1 MLKNYFKIAFR
12 HLLKNKTNSVINI
25 FGLAVGMAGFL
36 LITMYCVNEL
46 SFNKFFN
53 DHNNI
58 YQVEIANGFYTP
70 APLGTIIKNNIP
82 GFKKVVRIDNYLG
95 GGKSPIVEV
104 TVDGISKTIK
114 VKDIVFADSTLFDV
128 FSFNVLYGNPATA
141 LKDPYSIVLT
151 RSTAQSLFGTDNVV
165 GKTIHYVGD
174 RNSQPDMDMTVTAIM
189 EDIPDNSSISFNAV
203 GSYTT
208 LYAVKPSGIDIDE
221 DWSNWMSST
230 FISFNQ
236 NDVSVFTDK
245 VNKLWLEQEK
255 KLGNIPS
262 KIRLIPLD
270 EVHFHNN
277 SIRQLIFILQLIGVF
292 ILIIAIINF
301 INLAISKSAIRSREI
316 GIRQVLGSHRIEL
329 IKQFLSE
336 SILISFIAAP
346 VTILIVELS
355 RPFYFR
361 MIGKQIP
368 FDFIYQ
374 PYSVLIFIACV
385 IIIGAISGIYP
396 AIVLSS
402 FKPVAVLKGE
412 ITKGKRG
419 NSIRHALIVFQF
431 AISIALI
438 ICTILVSKQVNYL
451 KYQDLG
457 FSDKNIIHF
466 KQSEL
471 INKHFDVFKQ
481 KLLQNP
487 DILNVAR
494 SNVALGRD
502 LPIGLSTEI
511 NGLKKSYRATTVD
524 PDFFPTMKIRIAEGR
539 PFSWDIKS
547 DKYATIIVNETFVKE
562 FMLKPALGAEIDF
575 LNVKARIIG
584 VMKDFHYTSFHQKV
598 EPAALFWADWNSEI
612 NIHMTNKNVS
622 KTIQY
627 VKNAWDELSPETSF
641 EFEFLDKT
649 YDKLYKSDER
659 FQSIINSFSI
669 VAIILACMGLFGL
682 ISQNTN
688 RRAKEIGVRKI
699 LGASINSIVFTLT
712 NDLLKWVA
720 ISNIIAWPLAW
731 FIMNRWLQNFA
742 YHTEMNWWMFVLSG
756 GIALLIA
763 LATVS
768 FQAIKAAM
776 ANPVES
782 LRNE

>member
-12 HLLKNKTNSVINI
+12 HLLKNKTNSVVNI

-36 LITMYCVNEL
+36 LITLYCVNEL

-70 APLGTIIKNNIP
+70 APLGTVIKNNIP
-82 GFKKVVRIDNYLG
+82 GFKKVVRIDNGLG

-104 TVDGISKTIK
+104 TVDGISKKIK
-114 VKDIVFADSTLFDV
+114 VKDIVFADTTLFDV
-128 FSFNVLYGNPATA
+128 FSFHVLYGNPATA
-141 LKDPYSIVLT
+141 LKDPYSVVLT
-151 RSTAQSLFGTDNVV
+151 RSTALSLFGTDNVV

-189 EDIPDNSSISFNAV
+189 EDIPNNSSISFNAV

-221 DWSNWMSST
+221 DWGNWMSST

-236 NDVSVFTDK
+236 NDVSVFTGE

-255 KLGNIPS
+255 RLGNTPS

-277 SIRQLIFILQLIGVF
+277 SIEQLLLILQLIGVF

-301 INLAISKSAIRSREI
+301 INLAISKSATRSREI
-316 GIRQVLGSHRIEL
+316 GIRQVVGSRRIEL

-336 SILISFIAAP
+336 SILISLIAAP
-346 VTILIVELS
+346 VAILIVELS

-361 MIGKQIP
+361 MIGKQIS

-374 PYSVLIFIACV
+374 PYSVLIFIAGV
-385 IIIGAISGIYP
+385 IIIGTISGIYP
-396 AIVLSS
+396 AIVLSA

-412 ITKGKRG
+412 ITKVKRG

-438 ICTILVSKQVNYL
+438 ICTIIVSKQVNYL

-457 FSDKNIIHF
+457 FNDKNIIHF
-466 KQSEL
+466 NQSKV

-511 NGLKKSYRATTVD
+511 NGVKKSFRATTVD
-524 PDFFPTMKIRIAEGR
+524 PDFIPTMKIKITEGR

-547 DKYATIIVNETFVKE
+547 DKMTTMIVNEAFVKE
-562 FMLKPALGAEIDF
+562 FMLKPALGAELD
-575 LNVKARIIG
+575 LNGKARIIG

-598 EPAALFWADWNSEI
+598 EPAALFWVDWNSEI

-627 VKNAWDELSPETSF
+627 VKNTWDELSPETPF

-649 YDKLYKSDER
+649 YDQLYKSDQR
-659 FQSIINSFSI
+659 FQSIINGFSI
-669 VAIILACMGLFGL
+669 LAIILACMGLFGL

-688 RRAKEIGVRKI
+688 RRTKEIGVRKI

-712 NDLLKWVA
+712 NELLKWVVIA
-720 ISNIIAWPLAW
+720 NIIAWPLAW

-742 YHTEMNWWMFVLSG
+742 YHTEMSWWMFVLSG
-756 GIALLIA
+756 GIALIIA
-763 LATVS
+763 LATIS
-768 FQAIKAAM
+768 SQAIKAAVS
-776 ANPVES
+776 NPVES
-782 LRNE
+782 LRQE

>member
-1 MLKNYFKIAFR
+1 M
-12 HLLKNKTNSVINI
+12 
-25 FGLAVGMAGFL
+25 
-36 LITMYCVNEL
+36 
-46 SFNKFFN
+46 
-53 DHNNI
+53 
-58 YQVEIANGFYTP
+58 
-70 APLGTIIKNNIP
+70 
-82 GFKKVVRIDNYLG
+82 
-95 GGKSPIVEV
+95 
-104 TVDGISKTIK
+104 
-114 VKDIVFADSTLFDV
+114 
-128 FSFNVLYGNPATA
+128 
-141 LKDPYSIVLT
+141 
-151 RSTAQSLFGTDNVV
+151 
-165 GKTIHYVGD
+165 
-174 RNSQPDMDMTVTAIM
+174 
-189 EDIPDNSSISFNAV
+189 
-203 GSYTT
+203 
-208 LYAVKPSGIDIDE
+208 
-221 DWSNWMSST
+221 
-230 FISFNQ
+230 
-236 NDVSVFTDK
+236 
-245 VNKLWLEQEK
+245 
-255 KLGNIPS
+255 
-262 KIRLIPLD
+262 
-270 EVHFHNN
+270 
-277 SIRQLIFILQLIGVF
+277 F

-301 INLAISKSAIRSREI
+301 INLAISKSATRSREI
-316 GIRQVLGSHRIEL
+316 GIRQVVGSNRIEL

-374 PYSVLIFIACV
+374 PYSVLIIIACV
-385 IIIGAISGIYP
+385 IIIGIISGIYP
-396 AIVLSS
+396 AIVLSA

-457 FSDKNIIHF
+457 FNDKNIIHF
-466 KQSEL
+466 NQSEV

-481 KLLQNP
+481 KLLENP

-494 SNVALGRD
+494 SNGALGRD

-524 PDFFPTMKIRIAEGR
+524 PDFIPTMKIRIAEGR

-547 DKYATIIVNETFVKE
+547 DKNATIIVNETFVKE

-575 LNVKARIIG
+575 FNVKARIIG

-598 EPAALFWADWNSEI
+598 EPAALLWADWNSEI

-627 VKNAWDELSPETSF
+627 VKNAWDELSPETPF

-699 LGASINSIVFTLT
+699 LGASINSIVFTFT
-712 NDLLKWVA
+712 NELLKWVA
-720 ISNIIAWPLAW
+720 IANIIAWPLAW

>member
-1 MLKNYFKIAFR
+1 
-12 HLLKNKTNSVINI
+12 
-25 FGLAVGMAGFL
+25 
-36 LITMYCVNEL
+36 
-46 SFNKFFN
+46 
-53 DHNNI
+53 
-58 YQVEIANGFYTP
+58 
-70 APLGTIIKNNIP
+70 
-82 GFKKVVRIDNYLG
+82 
-95 GGKSPIVEV
+95 
-104 TVDGISKTIK
+104 
-114 VKDIVFADSTLFDV
+114 
-128 FSFNVLYGNPATA
+128 LYGNPATA

-174 RNSQPDMDMTVTAIM
+174 RNSQPNMDMTVTAIM
-189 EDIPDNSSISFNAV
+189 EDIPNNSSISFNAV

-221 DWSNWMSST
+221 DWGNWMSST

-236 NDVSVFTDK
+236 NDANVFTDK

-255 KLGNIPS
+255 MLGNSPS

-277 SIRQLIFILQLIGVF
+277 SIKQLIFILQLIGVF

-301 INLAISKSAIRSREI
+301 INLAISKSATRSREI
-316 GIRQVLGSHRIEL
+316 GIRQVIGSHRIEL

-346 VTILIVELS
+346 VAILIVELS
-355 RPFYFR
+355 KPFYFR

-385 IIIGAISGIYP
+385 IIIGTISGIYP
-396 AIVLSS
+396 AIVLSA

-438 ICTILVSKQVNYL
+438 ICTIIVSKQVNYL

-457 FSDKNIIHF
+457 FNDKNIIHF
-466 KQSEL
+466 NQSKV

-511 NGLKKSYRATTVD
+511 NGVKKSFRATTVD
-524 PDFFPTMKIRIAEGR
+524 PDFIPTMKIKITEGR

-547 DKYATIIVNETFVKE
+547 DKMTTMIVNEAFVKE
-562 FMLKPALGAEIDF
+562 FMLKPALGAELD
-575 LNVKARIIG
+575 LNGKARIIG

-598 EPAALFWADWNSEI
+598 EPAALFWVDWNSEI

-627 VKNAWDELSPETSF
+627 VKNTWDELSPETPF

-649 YDKLYKSDER
+649 YDQLYKSDER
-659 FQSIINSFSI
+659 FQSIINGFSI
-669 VAIILACMGLFGL
+669 LAIILACMGLFGL

-688 RRAKEIGVRKI
+688 RRIKEIGVRKI

-712 NDLLKWVA
+712 NDLLKWVVIA
-720 ISNIIAWPLAW
+720 NIIAWPLAW

-742 YHTEMNWWMFVLSG
+742 YHTEMSWWMFVLSG
-756 GIALLIA
+756 GIALIIA
-763 LATVS
+763 LATIS
-768 FQAIKAAM
+768 LQAIKAAT
-776 ANPVES
+776 ANPVDS
-782 LRNE
+782 LNNE

>member
-36 LITMYCVNEL
+36 LITLYCVNEL

-70 APLGTIIKNNIP
+70 APLGTVIKNNIP
-82 GFKKVVRIDNYLG
+82 GFKKVVRIDNGLG

-104 TVDGISKTIK
+104 TVDGISKKIN

-189 EDIPDNSSISFNAV
+189 EDIPNNSSISFNAV

-208 LYAVKPSGIDIDE
+208 LYAVKPSGINIDE
-221 DWSNWMSST
+221 DWGNWMSST

-236 NDVSVFTDK
+236 NDVSVFTGE

-255 KLGNIPS
+255 ILGNSPS

-277 SIRQLIFILQLIGVF
+277 SIEQLIFILQLIGVF

-301 INLAISKSAIRSREI
+301 INLAISKSATRSREI
-316 GIRQVLGSHRIEL
+316 GIRQVVGSRRIEL

-336 SILISFIAAP
+336 SILISLIAAP
-346 VTILIVELS
+346 VAILIVELS

-361 MIGKQIP
+361 MIGKQIS

-374 PYSVLIFIACV
+374 PYSILIFIVGV
-385 IIIGAISGIYP
+385 IIIGTISGIYP
-396 AIVLSS
+396 AIVLSA

-412 ITKGKRG
+412 ITKVKRG

-438 ICTILVSKQVNYL
+438 ICTIIVSKQVNYL

-457 FSDKNIIHF
+457 FNDKNIIHF
-466 KQSEL
+466 NQSKV

-511 NGLKKSYRATTVD
+511 NGVKKSFRATTVD
-524 PDFFPTMKIRIAEGR
+524 PDFIPTMKIKITEGR

-547 DKYATIIVNETFVKE
+547 DKMTTMIVNEAFVKE
-562 FMLKPALGAEIDF
+562 FMLKPALGAELD
-575 LNVKARIIG
+575 LNGKARIIG

-598 EPAALFWADWNSEI
+598 EPAALFWVDWNSEI
-612 NIHMTNKNVS
+612 NIHMTNKNVP

-627 VKNAWDELSPETSF
+627 VKNTWDELSPETPF

-649 YDKLYKSDER
+649 YDQLYKSDQR
-659 FQSIINSFSI
+659 FQSIINGFSI
-669 VAIILACMGLFGL
+669 LAIILACMGLFGL

-688 RRAKEIGVRKI
+688 RRTKEIGVRKI

-712 NDLLKWVA
+712 NELLKSVVIA
-720 ISNIIAWPLAW
+720 NIIAWPLAW

-742 YHTEMNWWMFVLSG
+742 YHTEMSWWIFVLSG
-756 GIALLIA
+756 GIALIIA
-763 LATVS
+763 LATIS
-768 FQAIKAAM
+768 LQAIKAAT
-776 ANPVES
+776 ANPVNS
-782 LRNE
+782 LKNE